1 MEVNFTIT
9 KGKQYTL
16 ITGEG
21 ERTDLTSLIEGTK
34 KIQQIAMENDADF
47 LLLDYR
53 KVKFSVPYTEAYNIV
68 KIYEQK
74 MPVFSKLVMAA
85 VVKKLDW
92 EIAKFWESTSNKR
105 VYTFKVFKHM
115 NEAQSW
121 LSEEIKRR
129 SPL

>member
-1 MEVNFTIT
+1 
-9 KGKQYTL
+9 
-16 ITGEG
+16 
-21 ERTDLTSLIEGTK
+21 
-34 KIQQIAMENDADF
+34 
-47 LLLDYR
+47 
-53 KVKFSVPYTEAYNIV
+53 
-68 KIYEQK
+68 
-74 MPVFSKLVMAA
+74 MAA

-105 VYTFKVFKHM
+105 GYTFKVFKHM